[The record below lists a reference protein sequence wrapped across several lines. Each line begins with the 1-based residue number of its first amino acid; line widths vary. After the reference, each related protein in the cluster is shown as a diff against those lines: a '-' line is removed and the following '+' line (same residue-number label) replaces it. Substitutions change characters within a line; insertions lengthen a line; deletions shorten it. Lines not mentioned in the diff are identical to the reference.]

1 MRFVNIAISIV
12 FLCFCYQN
20 VRAQKFGYV
29 DSKFIL
35 SKMPEYK
42 EAKQEIDALT
52 SAWQNEILSMRKEIE
67 ARYSELKAE
76 EVLLTKELKEER
88 LAEIAKK
95 EKEVEE
101 YQNKVFGFDGLLF
114 LKKKEL
120 IKPVQDKVFDATEIV
135 AKKERLQM
143 VFDKA
148 GELIMIYTDPRHD
161 YTDLVLEELGLIDD
175 NDLNKN

>member
-1 MRFVNIAISIV
+1 MRFVNVIITIVILSLVSQIAA
-12 FLCFCYQN
+12 
-20 VRAQKFGYV
+20 AQKFGYV

-42 EAKQEIDALT
+42 EAKEEINALT
-52 SAWQNEILSMRKEIE
+52 SAWQNEIKTMRKEIE
-67 ARYSELKAE
+67 SMYAELKAE
-76 EVLLTKELKEER
+76 EVLLTKELKDER
-88 LAEIAKK
+88 LAEIEKK

-120 IKPVQDKVFDATEIV
+120 VKPVQDKVFEAVEVV
-135 AKKERLQM
+135 AKKERLQI

-148 GELIMIYTDPRHD
+148 GELIMIYTDPVHD
-161 YTDLVLEELGLIDD
+161 YTDLVLEELGLIDE